1 MRITKQYIVEREQRE
16 YDELKYWEKKAE
28 EYKSQGNMEKYSSAK
43 NHAEWQAGR
52 WSMINDLLNKVN
64 N

>member
-1 MRITKQYIVEREQRE
+1 MRITKQYIVDREQRE

-28 EYKSQGNMEKYSSAK
+28 EYKNQGNMDKYASAK

-52 WSMINDLLNKVN
+52 WSMINDLLNDVN